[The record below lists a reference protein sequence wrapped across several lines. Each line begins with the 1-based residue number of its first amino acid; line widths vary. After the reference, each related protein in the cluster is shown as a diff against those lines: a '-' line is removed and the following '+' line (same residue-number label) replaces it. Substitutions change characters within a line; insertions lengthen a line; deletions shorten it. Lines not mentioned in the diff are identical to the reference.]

1 MKRRTFLK
9 GIFAFLGTTA
19 TVSFLYPMVRFLTPP
34 RGEVG
39 SQTMTFLKK
48 DIPLNRSLHFV
59 FNKMPAV
66 VINQRER
73 GYIAFS
79 RVCTHL
85 GCLVDYDAGSGMM
98 VCPCHAG
105 RYDLEGTVLSGPPPR
120 PLQKLPV
127 KVEGDHVV
135 IG

>member
-1 MKRRTFLK
+1 MERRTFLK

-19 TVSFLYPMVRFLTPP
+19 TVSFLYPMVRYLTPP

-39 SQTMTFLKK
+39 SQAMTFAKK

-59 FNKMPAV
+59 FNKVPAI
-66 VINQRER
+66 VINQQEK

-85 GCLVDYDAGSGMM
+85 GCLVDYDAASGMM